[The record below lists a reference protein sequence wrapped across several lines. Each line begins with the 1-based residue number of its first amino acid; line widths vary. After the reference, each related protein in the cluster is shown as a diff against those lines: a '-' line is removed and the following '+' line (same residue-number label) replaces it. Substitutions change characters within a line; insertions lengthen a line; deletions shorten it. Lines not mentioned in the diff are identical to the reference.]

1 LVSAIG
7 ITIGRIDG
15 SVPPQERTGI
25 VRAFQE
31 TSTPQVIVANP
42 SAAGAGLT
50 LHAASH
56 AVYMSYPSQA
66 AHFLQSIDR
75 IHRRGQNAS
84 ETVFH
89 LLVFDKTIEEKE
101 LTRLFR
107 KESTQADLLG
117 DVFSLPRTVSD
128 FIAEIDD

>member
-1 LVSAIG
+1 
-7 ITIGRIDG
+7 
-15 SVPPQERTGI
+15 
-25 VRAFQE
+25 
-31 TSTPQVIVANP
+31 
-42 SAAGAGLT
+42 
-50 LHAASH
+50 
-56 AVYMSYPSQA
+56 MSYPSQA

-75 IHRRGQNAS
+75 IHRRGQNAN